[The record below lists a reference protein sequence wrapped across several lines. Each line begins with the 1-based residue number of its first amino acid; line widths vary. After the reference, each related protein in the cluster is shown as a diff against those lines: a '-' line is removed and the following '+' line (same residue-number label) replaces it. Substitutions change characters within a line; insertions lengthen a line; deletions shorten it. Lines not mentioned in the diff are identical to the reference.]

1 MVFAAR
7 LFMVLVGV
15 LWSVSA
21 ALAQAQQSAADTQA
35 QQNQPNSFLERFK
48 QPDQGGGF
56 HVTEHLAVV
65 FGGIKQASGVA
76 LGPAISQQFRSGAYA
91 QLKAEYSVNNF
102 FLIQA
107 RYDSQPFWKKRAL
120 VISRL
125 RWEDAM
131 ELPLYR
137 LGQDS
142 PNLHLDHAERKREAS
157 SRITVN
163 LAPRIRVGG
172 GVGVESY
179 VTSGGRVDLDS
190 DESLPV
196 VPILPGLLTNP
207 WYAHAF
213 VSAAFDTRDAQDY
226 SRTGRLFEA
235 RFHDYRDWHDGQQ
248 SFERA
253 EGVVQQL
260 VPTYGGRGILDL
272 SALTWISLSSGE
284 RDVPFFLMPTLGGGD
299 YLRGYPTYRFR
310 DRDALLLRAEYRWA
324 VHRLVDIAGLYE
336 AGTVAPVVK
345 QLTFDRM
352 AQSIA
357 AGVRVHSKTANMF
370 RTDLAYGRD
379 GFSVKFGVTTGL
391 GNGY

>member
-1 MVFAAR
+1 MK
-7 LFMVLVGV
+7 
-15 LWSVSA
+15 
-21 ALAQAQQSAADTQA
+21 T
-35 QQNQPNSFLERFK
+35 
-48 QPDQGGGF
+48 PDQGGGF
-56 HVTEHLAVV
+56 HFTEHLAVV
-65 FGGIKQASGVA
+65 FGGIKQASGIA
-76 LGPAISQQFRSGAYA
+76 LGPAVSDQFQNGAYV

-102 FLIQA
+102 FLVQA
-107 RYDSQPFWKKRAL
+107 RYDTQPFWKKRAL
-120 VISRL
+120 VVSRL

-137 LGQDS
+137 LGMDS

-163 LAPRIRVGG
+163 LLPRIRLGAG
-172 GVGVESY
+172 LGVESY
-179 VTSGGRVDLDS
+179 TTSGGRVDLNS
-190 DESLPV
+190 DESLPA
-196 VPILPGLLTNP
+196 VPVLPGLLTSP
-207 WYAHAF
+207 WYSHAF
-213 VSAAFDTRDAQDY
+213 VTAAFDSRDSQDY

-235 RFHDYRDWHDGQQ
+235 RLHDYRDWHDGQQ
-248 SFERA
+248 SFQRA
-253 EGVVQQL
+253 EGVAQQL

-310 DRDALLLRAEYRWA
+310 DRDALLLRGEYRWA
-324 VHRLVDIAGLYE
+324 VHRMVDIAGLYE
-336 AGTVAPVVK
+336 AGAVAPVVK

-352 AQSIA
+352 AQSVA

-370 RTDLAYGRD
+370 RADLAYGRD